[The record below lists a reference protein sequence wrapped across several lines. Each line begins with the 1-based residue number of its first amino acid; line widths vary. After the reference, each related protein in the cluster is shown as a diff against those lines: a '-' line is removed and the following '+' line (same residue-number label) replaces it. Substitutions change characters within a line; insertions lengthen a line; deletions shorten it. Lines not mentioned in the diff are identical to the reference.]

1 MKRLLVL
8 LPLLL
13 APAQAGNLGAADE
26 VMFGVDAKTPDYSQ
40 TSFKVHVGH
49 MAGRGTDRSVASFS
63 DGQFRIVTDPEW
75 VNKLRKKGRIDPDAE
90 LDESGITPSQ
100 VISFDYHLQSPNVV
114 YSLLYRDSE
123 GRVQLATWN
132 FLWAESKVK
141 AFKRAF
147 LDWMSTAAVAASAAD
162 AD

>member
-1 MKRLLVL
+1 ML

-63 DGQFRIVTDPEW
+63 DGQTWEYPGRTPGAEGH
-75 VNKLRKKGRIDPDAE
+75 KKSGQMTAE
-90 LDESGITPSQ
+90 NP
-100 VISFDYHLQSPNVV
+100 V
-114 YSLLYRDSE
+114 
-123 GRVQLATWN
+123 
-132 FLWAESKVK
+132 
-141 AFKRAF
+141 
-147 LDWMSTAAVAASAAD
+147 
-162 AD
+162 

>member
-1 MKRLLVL
+1 ML

-75 VNKLRKKGRIDPDAE
+75 VNKRRKKGRIDPDAE

-100 VISFDYHLQSPNVV
+100 VISFDYHLQAPNVI

-141 AFKRAF
+141 AFKSAF
-147 LDWMSTAAVAASAAD
+147 LDWMSTAAVAAPAAD
-162 AD
+162 